1 MCYTFCLCPALDR
14 VFSGERPSGSVTIRI
29 TCIQA
34 LDMSV
39 TILGNDT
46 GIYTQ
51 VHIVATWTSWVRTS
65 ILTLKHVFFFTNY
78 SFLAKNCFDAR
89 WTSFGYQRAGFYIR
103 NRPGTSAA
111 EIEGKPWP
119 DELESK
125 MTVIRCWYL
134 LCKLIIH
141 RIKPPYINIQT
152 VGLYLNY
159 KFNNTICRTQCSRLL
174 KLGTL
179 IF

>member
-1 MCYTFCLCPALDR
+1 VCYTFCLCPALDR

-51 VHIVATWTSWVRTS
+51 VHIEATFTSWVRTI
-65 ILTLKHVFFFTNY
+65 ILTLKHVFFLQITA
-78 SFLAKNCFDAR
+78 FLLKTVLTQD
-89 WTSFGYQRAGFYIR
+89 G
-103 NRPGTSAA
+103 PLLDTSARA
-111 EIEGKPWP
+111 FIYVIDRGPAQQRSRGSHGMM
-119 DELESK
+119 SK

-141 RIKPPYINIQT
+141 RIKPPYI
-152 VGLYLNY
+152 
-159 KFNNTICRTQCSRLL
+159 
-174 KLGTL
+174 
-179 IF
+179 